1 MSYKELQRKK
11 ATGFRDE
18 LFKDPGG
25 GQFKKLEREFVL
37 KDPALNLWA
46 GIREDAISYFKRNSI
61 PFWDSGNE
69 PTGHLLSSQIACINH
84 LYFVRQRG
92 DIATSILKGID
103 PNVKTSLKL
112 GAGSDIGY
120 VDFEV
125 IGGKNYLGE
134 RLHTR
139 GANSTSVDAVMLA
152 ELNNNKRKLFF
163 IEWKYVESYSSS
175 SKAEGDSGKTR
186 MKTYSSFLNL
196 SDCPIKPSNIEGL
209 FTEPYYQLMR
219 QTLLAHEMTKAKE
232 YNADSYI
239 HIHVIP
245 RNNLELKNVNTAE
258 GKLLGKTLEE
268 TWRNVLKSPNLYIA
282 IDPEDFLK
290 PAVNCLDCLSL
301 LSYLKH
307 RYWQLS

>member
-1 MSYKELQRKK
+1 MNFKEQQRKK
-11 ATGFRDE
+11 ATGLRDE

-37 KDPALNLWA
+37 KDPSLNLWA
-46 GIREDAISYFKRNSI
+46 GIREDVISYFKKNNI
-61 PFWDSGNE
+61 PFWDAGNE

-92 DIATSILKGID
+92 DIATSILRGID
-103 PNVKTSLKL
+103 STVNVALKL
-112 GAGSDIGY
+112 GSGSDMGY

-125 IGGKNYLGE
+125 IGEKNYLGE

-139 GANSTSVDAVMLA
+139 GANSTSIDAVMLA
-152 ELNNNKRKLFF
+152 ELNNGRRKLFF
-163 IEWKYVESYSSS
+163 IEWKYVESYSGP
-175 SKAEGDSGKTR
+175 SKAEGESGKTR
-186 MKTYSSFLNL
+186 MKTYSSLLNK
-196 SDCPIKPSNIEGL
+196 SDCPIKTCNFEGL

-219 QTLLAHEMTKAKE
+219 QTLLAHEMIKAKE
-232 YNADSYI
+232 YNADSYF

-245 RNNLELKNVNTAE
+245 KGNLELKNVNTAE
-258 GKLLGKTLEE
+258 GKLTGKTLEE
-268 TWRNVLKSPNLYIA
+268 TWRNVLVNPTLYNA

-290 PAVNCLDCLSL
+290 PAFNCFDCLSL
-301 LSYLKH
+301 LSYLKN